1 MIELET
7 RVIVIT
13 GACGQLGAELC
24 RTYADLGWTVCVT
37 DIEVT
42 ACEKLAKSLSKKVN
56 QKHIPISMDVTSE
69 ESVRKA
75 IKHIENQE
83 MSIDVLVNNAGTAV
97 FSNFKERTKDEF
109 MNVVEVNLFG
119 AFNCI
124 KQIGAHMISNNIK
137 GSIINIGSIYGVVS
151 SDPKIYTDCSRNNSE
166 VYSATK
172 AGIIQITNY
181 FAIHLA
187 DEHIRVNC
195 VSPGG
200 VFNNQGDDFVKNYS
214 QKTPAKRM
222 ATPQEIVQAVVYFSD
237 NSTSSYI
244 SGQNLLVD
252 GGLTSW

>member
-7 RVIVIT
+7 RLIVIT

-124 KQIGAHMISNNIK
+124 NPETKKSLFPQELVVIISI
-137 GSIINIGSIYGVVS
+137 VS
-151 SDPKIYTDCSRNNSE
+151 
-166 VYSATK
+166 
-172 AGIIQITNY
+172 
-181 FAIHLA
+181 
-187 DEHIRVNC
+187 
-195 VSPGG
+195 
-200 VFNNQGDDFVKNYS
+200 
-214 QKTPAKRM
+214 TPAD
-222 ATPQEIVQAVVYFSD
+222 P
-237 NSTSSYI
+237 
-244 SGQNLLVD
+244 L
-252 GGLTSW
+252 